1 VRFLNE
7 TAPGHDLT
15 YSDVFMVPGR
25 SAVGSRLDVDLAT
38 TDGSGATIP
47 IVTANMTAVSGRRM
61 AETIARRGGIAILPQ
76 DIPADVVA
84 DVITWVKSRDLV
96 VETAL
101 TLAPTDTAG
110 DALSL
115 LPKRAHGAVIVIS
128 EGRPVGVVTEADCL
142 GVDRFTQ
149 LRQVMSADPF
159 TLPTGTPPEQAF
171 SLLHDGRHR
180 LAPVVNGT
188 GRCLGIMT
196 RTGALRAT
204 LYSPAVDASGRLR
217 VGAAIGVNAD
227 VAAKAKLLLD
237 AGADVLVVDTAHG
250 HQEKMMG
257 ALQAVRALNPAVP
270 VAAGNVVTAA
280 GVADLRSAGADIVK
294 VGVGPGAM
302 CTTRMMT
309 GVGRPQFSAV
319 LECAAEARRL
329 GASVWADGGV
339 RHPRDVALALAAGA
353 SNVMIGSWF
362 AGTYESP
369 GDTFRS
375 PEGRLYKESFGMAS
389 ARAVRLRS
397 ASDSAFERARK
408 ALFEEGISSARM
420 YLDPVRPGV
429 EDLIDMIVAGLRSS
443 CTYAGA
449 RDLAEFHDRAVV
461 GVQSASGY
469 SEGMPVPTSWL
480 ARGQGA
486 RGPGGMASPQSRGG
500 WGGSSPRANSAGR
513 VEPADGGTVGG
524 AAERLELVVPGRAQK
539 PAELVFQR
547 PARGSLG
554 GQHHDRPEPVL
565 GDHDVPAG
573 AGHRAEQ
580 AEVGRVA
587 VAHAVTAGRAVLRH
601 LEPEPVP
608 AGQSGRDRACRA
620 RAGLPGELGPQRA
633 GSGRLADPRHT
644 NVRPHNSGYGPLNVR
659 AQRRGRGMNI
669 QNTMRGHRASL

>member
-38 TDGSGATIP
+38 SDGSGATIP

-61 AETIARRGGIAILPQ
+61 AETVARRGGLAVLPQ

-84 DVITWVKSRDLV
+84 DVIAWVKSRDPI

-101 TLAPTDTAG
+101 TLGPTDTAG

-115 LPKRAHGAVIVIS
+115 LPKRAHNAVVVV
-128 EGRPVGVVTEADCL
+128 EDGRPVGVVTEADCL

-149 LRQVMSADPF
+149 LSQVMSEDPL
-159 TLPTGTPPEQAF
+159 TLPAGTPPEQAF

-180 LAPVVNGT
+180 LAPVLDGG
-188 GRCLGIMT
+188 GRCVGIMT

-204 LYSPAVDASGRLR
+204 LYSPALDASGRLR
-217 VGAAIGVNAD
+217 VGAALGVNGDA
-227 VAAKAKLLLD
+227 AAKAKLLLD

-250 HQEKMMG
+250 HQQKMTC
-257 ALQAVRALNPAVP
+257 ALEAVRALAPSVP
-270 VAAGNVVTAA
+270 VVAGNVVTAA
-280 GVADLRSAGADIVK
+280 GVADLVAAGADIAK

-375 PEGRLYKESFGMAS
+375 PDGRLYKESFGMAS

-397 ASDSAFERARK
+397 ASDSPFERARK
-408 ALFEEGISSARM
+408 ELFEEGISSARM

-443 CTYAGA
+443 CSYAGA
-449 RDLAEFHDRAVV
+449 RDLAEFADRAVV

-469 SEGMPVPTSWL
+469 SEGMPVATSW
-480 ARGQGA
+480 
-486 RGPGGMASPQSRGG
+486 
-500 WGGSSPRANSAGR
+500 
-513 VEPADGGTVGG
+513 
-524 AAERLELVVPGRAQK
+524 
-539 PAELVFQR
+539 
-547 PARGSLG
+547 
-554 GQHHDRPEPVL
+554 
-565 GDHDVPAG
+565 
-573 AGHRAEQ
+573 
-580 AEVGRVA
+580 
-587 VAHAVTAGRAVLRH
+587 
-601 LEPEPVP
+601 
-608 AGQSGRDRACRA
+608 
-620 RAGLPGELGPQRA
+620 
-633 GSGRLADPRHT
+633 
-644 NVRPHNSGYGPLNVR
+644 
-659 AQRRGRGMNI
+659 
-669 QNTMRGHRASL
+669 